1 MAMIA
6 VAASKAADLIEE
18 RDGYAP
24 SPWRSVPWLHQRSCY
39 DGSAQGTEVL
49 VSMATTAVA
58 ASKERLAR
66 IVKPRKALR
75 VHGDHCRGCIKGRA
89 CRITPL
95 RRSRCPWR

>member
-6 VAASKAADLIEE
+6 VSASKAADLIEE

-66 IVKPRKALR
+66 IVNLVRHFVSMAIIAVAASKAGHAGSHR
-75 VHGDHCRGCIKGRA
+75 
-89 CRITPL
+89 
-95 RRSRCPWR
+95 